1 MPEKIKPGIW
11 EMAIE
16 LHEQG
21 RTYSEIVEKT
31 GISYQALAHYFGDS
45 QDGETKN
52 AKRFRKNVGSN
63 RSLD

>member
-31 GISYQALAHYFGDS
+31 GISAQALALHFRES
-45 QDGETKN
+45 HNETKN
-52 AKRFRKNVGSN
+52 ENRFRKNVGRN
-63 RSLD
+63 KELQL